1 MYVFHNLQMIEIDNH
16 QRSRRHNF
24 ELKRTQQIEFLL
36 ELLQTSK
43 VKKQIKK
50 IKFGLKIDKG
60 YDKECMG
67 TGVLQKLG

>member
-1 MYVFHNLQMIEIDNH
+1 MVEIDNH
-16 QRSRRHNF
+16 QKSRRHKF

-50 IKFGLKIDKG
+50 IKFGLKLTKDIIWNAKI
-60 YDKECMG
+60 
-67 TGVLQKLG
+67 TGVLQRLG